1 MPLMNAHRSTI
12 SLMLSVLLLALVGC
26 APKLATP
33 EGYPTLYVSPD
44 NDNVLVFAKPGLDL
58 SSYRRVMLEPT
69 EGHLPDAEGIDIE
82 AVQKELANYVDAKL
96 NEKLSRSF
104 EIVANP
110 APDVLRI
117 RFRIVGAEATSKA
130 QLVMMV
136 PPFSMV
142 NMVSPKGAF
151 TGSVTLAGEFLE
163 GDSKEASAA
172 FVAYG
177 SRPGI
182 DATVAFRRW
191 DAAKKV
197 IDKVTERLASDL
209 EALHS
214 AG

>member
-1 MPLMNAHRSTI
+1 
-12 SLMLSVLLLALVGC
+12 
-26 APKLATP
+26 
-33 EGYPTLYVSPD
+33 
-44 NDNVLVFAKPGLDL
+44 
-58 SSYRRVMLEPT
+58 
-69 EGHLPDAEGIDIE
+69 
-82 AVQKELANYVDAKL
+82 
-96 NEKLSRSF
+96 
-104 EIVANP
+104 
-110 APDVLRI
+110 
-117 RFRIVGAEATSKA
+117 
-130 QLVMMV
+130 MMV

-197 IDKVTERLASDL
+197 IDKVTERLVSDL
-209 EALHS
+209 EAQRS